1 MQELSINISP
11 CHAQVTVML
20 PAKNLTSANVTG
32 AFDLV
37 IGSGFSA
44 QTFTATSYG
53 AATVSATNIT
63 AQRCVVSAHGCVPAA
78 SCSTYASYATSR
90 QYIVSGYLGLLCT
103 T

>member
-1 MQELSINISP
+1 
-11 CHAQVTVML
+11 ML

-44 QTFTATSYG
+44 QTFTATSFG

-63 AQRCVVSAHGCVPAA
+63 ATRCVVSAHGSVPAA
-78 SCSTYASYATSR
+78 CCTADTCDTLASHNFQVHMAPFYHMA
-90 QYIVSGYLGLLCT
+90 C
-103 T
+103 